1 MANTFNIHVHIDY
14 PERSAKCVMY
24 DATVLELVLD
34 MRNYM
39 RLGAITAYGYLENG
53 IRIAYICD
61 GIVYAD
67 ECFIGKSWDVCAVK
81 ETNGV
86 KLC

>member
-1 MANTFNIHVHIDY
+1 MANTFDIHVHIDY
-14 PERSAKCVMY
+14 SDHHAECMMH
-24 DATVLELVLD
+24 DATVLEIVLD

-39 RLGAITAYGYLENG
+39 RLGAISAYAYLENG
-53 IRIAYICD
+53 ISIAYICD

-67 ECFIGKSWDVCAVK
+67 ECFIGKSWDVRAVK
-81 ETNGV
+81 ETDGV